1 MVFVNT
7 IEGGTVPSG
16 TYWSFGSGELLRL
29 NEEGELPGPAS
40 KRWIRVPA
48 LLLLLLAPILGVM
61 FVFFLPLA
69 GIVLIIYLPLQAV
82 WQKARGTRVDALVG
96 DDGMDGKERA

>member
-1 MVFVNT
+1 MVFVST

-29 NEEGELPGPAS
+29 REDGELPGPSS

-48 LLLLLLAPILGVM
+48 LLLLLLGPILGM
-61 FVFFLPLA
+61 AFVFFLPLV
-69 GIVLIIYLPLQAV
+69 GIVLIVYLPLQALY
-82 WQKARGTRVDALVG
+82 QKVRRGRVSDVIG
-96 DDGMDGKERA
+96 DGGMDGEERA